1 MYIKSIEVENFGQ
14 FEHKKVTLVDGLV
27 VVRGANESGKS
38 TLTRVAPL
46 YALFGSS
53 TLEVNLQDIIKLG
66 AKSMRVT
73 LGYGPYTV
81 KRSPTAA
88 SVVGNG
94 VQISGQ
100 DEVSSFFYNL
110 FDLAKGSE
118 DAVLVARQGDTQG
131 IVSKRPGEVAAFIE
145 SIAGFSQIDELVE
158 KVKLKYP
165 SGSKAMIEEL
175 IVTSED
181 KLVKTL
187 VLLEEKEAAFDLGAC
202 HKEIISLTSAISNAE
217 QTKAN
222 AEKNLSVEKELQ
234 NKLLEH
240 NHKVELYNKDLQN
253 ANEKLEYLKHKSEE
267 LLKDHNSIRLYTK
280 EEIETAQELLASATN
295 RRKDLAAKAWVDSIP
310 EHDEWDGTIE
320 TLREEITAS
329 KKTLSDLEE
338 KRSIN
343 RAAILSCERS
353 INNKEF
359 CGECGQSVAHIHA
372 ELNRVSKENLIIRN
386 EEKKELE
393 ASYET
398 AWQHN
403 RILSGILQT
412 DLGVIEHPQISVDKF
427 FVPHRYG
434 WVGCEPKPI
443 SDELVAQASSLLA
456 DAEAE
461 GGRLTKINTE
471 IASTSK
477 LILETEKVIANLVSP
492 GEWKEISNGVVDK
505 LNETIAWIA
514 KEITAAKLNLAVL
527 EKAQSEFENDKKN
540 LEATIVETGKNI
552 SDLNKR
558 LLAEDRNSKILKA
571 VRDARPKVI
580 DLIWSTVLE
589 NTATTFASIRGKV
602 EEIEKTPKGF
612 KVGGIPIQ
620 GLSGSAKS
628 VFGIVLRMVLR
639 DMFAP
644 TAGFIILDEPFG
656 DADQERTFAGLAA
669 LQVMENQRIVIT
681 HESYTEAAADQIIEF
696 S

>member
-14 FEHKKVTLVDGLV
+14 FEHKKVSLVDGLV

-38 TLTRVAPL
+38 TLTRTAPL

-53 TLEVNLQDIIKLG
+53 TLDVNLQDIVRLG
-66 AKSMRVT
+66 ATRMKVT
-73 LGYGPYTV
+73 LEYGPYTV

-88 SVVGNG
+88 SVEGNG

-110 FDLAKGSE
+110 FGLARGSE

-145 SIAGFSQIDELVE
+145 GIAGFSQIDELVE

-165 SGSKAMIEEL
+165 SGSKAVIEEL
-175 IVTSED
+175 LETSNE
-181 KLVKTL
+181 KLLLSKIS
-187 VLLEEKEAAFDLGAC
+187 LEERLKSFDLGAYYT
-202 HKEIISLTSAISNAE
+202 EITLLTRAVDKAE
-217 QTKAN
+217 QTKAD
-222 AEKNLSVEKELQ
+222 AEKNLEAEKEFQ
-234 NKLLEH
+234 NKNREH
-240 NHKVELYNKDLQN
+240 NHKVELYKKDLQN
-253 ANEKLEYLKHKSEE
+253 ANEKLEALKLKSEE
-267 LLKDHNSIRLYTK
+267 LLKDYSSVRLYTQ
-280 EEIETAQELLASATN
+280 EEIETAKELLTSAAQ

-310 EHDEWDGTIE
+310 EHNEWEGTIE
-320 TLREEITAS
+320 YLREEIAIE
-329 KKTLSDLEE
+329 KEKLFVLEE
-338 KRSIN
+338 ELAAN
-343 RAAILSCERS
+343 RVAIISCERG

-372 ELNRVSKENLIIRN
+372 ELNRVNKENLLIRN
-386 EEKKELE
+386 EERIELE
-393 ASYET
+393 ASCKKAKDYKRSLEEV
-398 AWQHN
+398 
-403 RILSGILQT
+403 LLT
-412 DLGVIEHPQISVDKF
+412 DLKPVEHHQISADKN
-427 FVPHRYG
+427 FVPNRYAWIG
-434 WVGCEPKPI
+434 DDPKPI

-456 DAEAE
+456 DSEAE
-461 GGRLTKINTE
+461 GKRLTKINAE
-471 IASTSK
+471 IVSNSNA
-477 LILETEKVIANLVSP
+477 ILETETKIASLVSP
-492 GEWKEISNGVVDK
+492 GEVKEISNGVIDR
-505 LNETIAWIA
+505 LNETIGWLN
-514 KEITAAKLNLAVL
+514 KEITTHKLTVTAL
-527 EKAQSEFENDKKN
+527 EKSISEFENEKKN
-540 LEATIVETGKNI
+540 LENSIKETEKAI
-552 SDLNKR
+552 KDLNVR

-589 NTATTFASIRGKV
+589 NTAATFASIRGKV

-628 VFGIVLRMVLR
+628 VFGIALRMVLR

-669 LQVMENQRIVIT
+669 LQVMNDQRIIIT
-681 HESYTEAAADQIIEF
+681 HESYTEAAADQVIEL
-696 S
+696 